1 MEEGLLSKNGAEQD
15 QPCKKKAEEELL
27 HNIDL
32 EALEKETN
40 LSLDEIAALS
50 KIKDPKNLGKWSQGK
65 PNGSR
70 PNYNAIVRLLRA
82 GATTK
87 TLFGVDAATHQPASV
102 LPPEFVKAN
111 PEVIEGVREQLM
123 EDFMKK
129 GLVPKEQVKDIVRQE
144 LERILPG
151 KTSDKI

>member
-1 MEEGLLSKNGAEQD
+1 VEEGLLSKNGAEQD
-15 QPCKKKAEEELL
+15 KPCKKKAEEELL

-50 KIKDPKNLGKWSQGK
+50 RIKDPKNLGKWSQGK

-87 TLFGVDAATHQPASV
+87 TLFGVDYAATHQPA
-102 LPPEFVKAN
+102 PEPAENREPIDYQDPKFLAALEKGMAI
-111 PEVIEGVREQLM
+111 IEER
-123 EDFMKK
+123 KK
-129 GLVPKEQVKDIVRQE
+129 QGIK
-144 LERILPG
+144 
-151 KTSDKI
+151 